1 MKDGLPETPSI
12 TRFLTHSLVKG
23 STVGIDGSLF
33 SVNDTANL
41 RATLE
46 KRGLLLDT
54 TFDAID
60 NIWTDRPALPGSPVF
75 IHDVKFAGEKAA
87 DKIRKILAEA
97 TEQGATSIFIPALDE
112 IAWLL
117 NIRSS
122 DVRHNPV
129 ATAFLYLSP
138 GRSVLFIAPEKLDS
152 DTISYLA
159 SEGVT
164 VQPYGDALKF
174 YFRSSC
180 RRKGSRRPYPYYYYS
195 PRNSRRSSRR
205 RRHVACRSS

>member
-1 MKDGLPETPSI
+1 MQPIKI
-12 TRFLTHSLVKG
+12 A
-23 STVGIDGSLF
+23 
-33 SVNDTANL
+33 SV
-41 RATLE
+41 
-46 KRGLLLDT
+46 
-54 TFDAID
+54 
-60 NIWTDRPALPGSPVF
+60 
-75 IHDVKFAGEKAA
+75 
-87 DKIRKILAEA
+87 LAEVA
-97 TEQGATSIFIPALDE
+97 DHRASSIFISALDE

-138 GRSVLFIAPEKLDS
+138 IRSVLFIAPEKLDS

-174 YFRSSC
+174 ISALPAEKRFS
-180 RRKGSRRPYPYYYYS
+180 
-195 PRNSRRSSRR
+195 
-205 RRHVACRSS
+205 